1 MLMSE
6 RHQRIVE
13 ILLEQETATVAELSE
28 RFDVSPVT
36 IRSDLN
42 QLAEHGRVIR
52 THGGARIAKE
62 RVRQEITFAKRQ
74 RINIEQ
80 KRSIGEHAVTLIR
93 PNESILL
100 DASTTAVAVGQAI
113 KRRPDL
119 KDITVVTTGIWTA
132 LELLGSPDINVVLTG
147 GHVRT
152 TTGSITGSITNQVLE
167 TFNFQKVFLGAWGIT
182 VEDGLTDTH
191 LTEVELKRAIISRAR
206 EVIAVL
212 DGSKFGQLGLA
223 TFATLDEV
231 TCIIT
236 DTTAPEEMVA
246 GVRDSGVEVQIAGQ
260 DTGE

>member
-6 RHQRIVE
+6 RHQQIVE
-13 ILLEQETATVAELSE
+13 TLLEQETATVTELSE

-42 QLAEHGRVIR
+42 SLAEQGRIVR
-52 THGGARIAKE
+52 THGGARLAKE

-74 RINIEQ
+74 RTNIEQ
-80 KRSIGEHAVTLIR
+80 KRCIGEHAATLIQ

-113 KRRPDL
+113 KQRSDL

-147 GHVRT
+147 GNVRT
-152 TTGSITGSITNQVLE
+152 TTGSITGSITHQVLE

-182 VEDGLTDTH
+182 LEEGLTDTH
-191 LTEVELKRAIISRAR
+191 LTEVELKRGIIARAQ
-206 EVIAVL
+206 EVVAVL

-223 TFATLDEV
+223 SFATLADI
-231 TCIIT
+231 TRIIT
-236 DTTAPEEMVA
+236 DDTSPPEMVDA
-246 GVRDSGVEVQIAGQ
+246 ICERGVEVQIAGQ
-260 DTGE
+260 D

>member
-6 RHQRIVE
+6 RHQEIVE
-13 ILLEQETATVAELSE
+13 TLLERETATVNELSE

-42 QLAEHGRVIR
+42 SLAEQGRIIR

-74 RINIEQ
+74 RTNIEQ
-80 KRSIGEHAVTLIR
+80 KRCIGERAATLIGT
-93 PNESILL
+93 NESILL

-132 LELLGSPDINVVLTG
+132 LELLGSSDVNVVLTG

-152 TTGSITGSITNQVLE
+152 TTGSITGSITSQVLE

-182 VEDGLTDTH
+182 LEEGLTDTH
-191 LTEVELKRAIISRAR
+191 LTEVELKRAIIPRAR

-223 TFATLDEV
+223 SFASLDDI

-236 DTTAPEEMVA
+236 DETAPAEMIAAVRGR
-246 GVRDSGVEVQIAGQ
+246 GVDVLIA
-260 DTGE
+260 DEGEGE